1 MTFFDRCTMR
11 DTVLRACRILPSKR
25 FVGLKAMSCSTTVR
39 SEWMNI
45 QNGPSPARET
55 MPGLV
60 LTNSVQKDASAGA
73 ARGLSAAAGAGVS
86 VIQPTPGLFV
96 GPTGDGKARRPRP
109 PLPAPHIHI
118 LLLSKVHP
126 RR

>member
-1 MTFFDRCTMR
+1 M
-11 DTVLRACRILPSKR
+11 LRACRNEVDTPLQKVRWFEGNELFDSD
-25 FVGLKAMSCSTTVR
+25 FTVR

-60 LTNSVQKDASAGA
+60 LTNSVHKDASAGVA

-96 GPTGDGKARRPRP
+96 SPTGDGKARRGRHT
-109 PLPAPHIHI
+109 LAGTNDDM
-118 LLLSKVHP
+118 L
-126 RR
+126 RRA